1 MGKAI
6 CINQIFYDQEEDEQY
21 RILWISPEAEFVYWI
36 GLKSSSR
43 IPKKVETAVLTSYL
57 EGGRLIEY
65 EESFSYPKEL
75 TSQEKEQRD
84 RIWKMMEKALLDEP
98 GIYDR
103 RGRRGHLER
112 IEKETGIKK
121 QNLYAYLAR
130 YWKGGKTPNAFIP
143 EYKKRGARGRQ
154 RVGTEKRLGRPS
166 HAESAFGKVLDEND
180 FHNFEKAIKKY
191 YLTRKELSFQATYEK
206 MLSDSYSVA
215 VKDNGDTEH
224 WHLLPPGEVPSI
236 RQFRYWYQKNRD
248 LRTEIQ
254 KRKGDAK
261 YELSS
266 RSVLGKSD
274 YGQMGPGSKYQ
285 IDATVGDIYL
295 VSQFDRSNIIG
306 RPVMYFVIDVFSR
319 MVTGMYIGLEGPS
332 WVGAMMAIA
341 NAASDKVAYCQEYG
355 ISIAREE
362 WPCYHIPAV
371 ILGDRGEMESKNADN
386 LVSMLGVRIENAPP
400 YRADLKGIIEQH
412 FRTINSNATVF
423 LPGRVKPDMA
433 ERGGKDYRLDAKL
446 DIRQFTAIIIKCV
459 LYHNNSHYMESFE
472 KSSRMMEAGVES
484 VPLKLWNWGCR
495 CCPGS
500 LRVFPEEKMKLA
512 LMPTENASVTGKGVK
527 FKGLY
532 YSSQEMVD
540 GLWFEKARSKG
551 SYRLKVSYDPRDMG
565 KIYAWDQENEIPLPC
580 YLLDWEKKYTGKQ
593 LGEVQ
598 YEQEKEKREKKR
610 YQAQETEAKINLG
623 REIDSIIK
631 DAEKLSSTQA
641 NRPKS
646 ERLAGIRENR
656 KEEREQIRKQEAFT
670 AEVESAAEQPGREE
684 TEEISP
690 AMQMIRRKM
699 EEKIKDE
706 SLYGKG
712 SLSWAGAPGVPGE
725 SND

>member
-1 MGKAI
+1 MDKAI
-6 CINQIFYDQEEDEQY
+6 CVNQIFYDQEEDELY
-21 RILWISPEAEFVYWI
+21 RVLWISPKGEFVYWI

-43 IPKKVETAVLTSYL
+43 IPKQAEMSTLISCL
-57 EGGRLIEY
+57 EGGRLAEY
-65 EESFSYPKEL
+65 EEPFSYPQEL
-75 TSQEKEQRD
+75 TLQEKEQRD
-84 RIWKMMEKALLDEP
+84 RIWRMMETALLDEP

-103 RGRRGHLER
+103 RGRRCHLER
-112 IEKETGIKK
+112 IEEATGIKK

-143 EYKKRGARGRQ
+143 EYKKRGARGKQ
-154 RVGTEKRLGRPS
+154 RIGTGKRLGRPS
-166 HAESAFGKVLDEND
+166 HTESAFGKTLDEND
-180 FHNFEKAIKKY
+180 LHNFEKAVKKY

-215 VKDNGDTEH
+215 VKDIGGTER
-224 WHLLPPGEVPSI
+224 WQLLPPGEVPSI
-236 RQFRYWYQKNRD
+236 RQFRYWYQKNRN

-261 YELSS
+261 YELTS

-274 YGQMGPGSKYQ
+274 YGQIGPGSKYQ

-295 VSQFDRSNIIG
+295 VSQFDRSSIIG
-306 RPVMYFVIDVFSR
+306 RPVMYFVVDVFSR

-332 WVGAMMAIA
+332 WVGAMMAIS

-355 ISIAREE
+355 ISITEEE
-362 WPCYHIPAV
+362 WPCRHIPAV
-371 ILGDRGEMESKNADN
+371 ILGDRGEMESKNADS
-386 LVSMLGVRIENAPP
+386 LVSMLGIRIENAPP

-412 FRTINSNATVF
+412 FRTINTNATVF

-459 LYHNNSHYMESFE
+459 LYYNNSHYMESFE
-472 KSSRMMEAGVES
+472 KNSQMMEAGVEA
-484 VPLKLWNWGCR
+484 VPLKLWTWGCR

-500 LRVFPEEKMKLA
+500 LRVFPEEKVKLA
-512 LMPTENASVTGKGVK
+512 LMPTENASITGRGVR

-565 KIYAWDQENEIPLPC
+565 KIYVWDKGNETPLSC
-580 YLLDWEKKYTGKQ
+580 YLLDWGKKYTGKQ

-598 YEQEKEKREKKR
+598 YEQEKEKREKRR

-623 REIDSIIK
+623 REIDSIIR
-631 DAEKLSSTQA
+631 DAEKQSSMPE
-641 NRPKS
+641 NRTKS
-646 ERLAGIRENR
+646 EQLAGIRENR

-670 AEVESAAEQPGREE
+670 AEGETAAGQPERDQ
-684 TEEISP
+684 TEGISP

-699 EEKIKDE
+699 EEKITDE

-712 SLSWAGAPGVPGE
+712 TLS
-725 SND
+725 

>member
-1 MGKAI
+1 MGKTI
-6 CINQIFYDQEEDEQY
+6 CVNQIFYDQEEDEQY
-21 RILWISPEAEFVYWI
+21 RILWISPKAEFVYWI
-36 GLKSSSR
+36 GLKNSSR
-43 IPKKVETAVLTSYL
+43 IPKQTETAILTGYL
-57 EGGRLIEY
+57 ESGRLIEY
-65 EESFSYPKEL
+65 EESLSYPKEL
-75 TSQEKEQRD
+75 TLREKEQRD
-84 RIWKMMEKALLDEP
+84 RIWKMMENALLDEP

-103 RGRRGHLER
+103 RGRRSHLER

-206 MLSDSYSVA
+206 MLSDSYSIE
-215 VKDNGDTEH
+215 VKDSGDAGH

-248 LRTEIQ
+248 LKTEIQ
-254 KRKGDAK
+254 KRKGDVK
-261 YELSS
+261 YELAS

-306 RPVMYFVIDVFSR
+306 RPVMYFVMDVFSR

-355 ISIAREE
+355 VRIAEEE
-362 WPCYHIPAV
+362 WPCHHIPAV

-386 LVSMLGVRIENAPP
+386 LVLMLGIRIENAPP

-446 DIRQFTAIIIKCV
+446 DIRQFTSIIIKCV
-459 LYHNNSHYMESFE
+459 LYYNNRHYMESFE
-472 KSSRMMEAGVES
+472 KSSRMMESEVES
-484 VPLKLWNWGCR
+484 IPLKLWNWGCR

-500 LRVFPEEKMKLA
+500 LRAFPEEKVKLA
-512 LMPTENASVTGKGVK
+512 LMPTENANVTGKGVK

-551 SYRLKVSYDPRDMG
+551 SYRLKV
-565 KIYAWDQENEIPLPC
+565 
-580 YLLDWEKKYTGKQ
+580 
-593 LGEVQ
+593 
-598 YEQEKEKREKKR
+598 
-610 YQAQETEAKINLG
+610 
-623 REIDSIIK
+623 
-631 DAEKLSSTQA
+631 
-641 NRPKS
+641 
-646 ERLAGIRENR
+646 
-656 KEEREQIRKQEAFT
+656 
-670 AEVESAAEQPGREE
+670 
-684 TEEISP
+684 
-690 AMQMIRRKM
+690 
-699 EEKIKDE
+699 
-706 SLYGKG
+706 
-712 SLSWAGAPGVPGE
+712 
-725 SND
+725 

>member
-65 EESFSYPKEL
+65 EESFSYTKEL

-84 RIWKMMEKALLDEP
+84 RIWKVMEKALLDEP

-154 RVGTEKRLGRPS
+154 RVGTEKRLGRPP

-215 VKDNGDTEH
+215 VKDNGDAEH

-386 LVSMLGVRIENAPP
+386 LVSMLGIRIENAPP

-459 LYHNNSHYMESFE
+459 LYYNNSHYMESFE

-484 VPLKLWNWGCR
+484 IPLKLWNWGCR

-500 LRVFPEEKMKLA
+500 LRVFPEEKVKLA
-512 LMPTENASVTGKGVK
+512 LMPTENASVTGKGVR

-565 KIYAWDQENEIPLPC
+565 KIYAWDQENEIPFPC

-610 YQAQETEAKINLG
+610 HQAQETEAKINLG

-631 DAEKLSSTQA
+631 DAEKLSSAQE

-646 ERLAGIRENR
+646 ERIAGIRENR
-656 KEEREQIRKQEAFT
+656 KEEREQLRKQEAFT

-712 SLSWAGAPGVPGE
+712 SLS
-725 SND
+725 

>member
-1 MGKAI
+1 MSKTI
-6 CINQIFYDQEEDEQY
+6 CVNQIFYDQEEDEQY
-21 RILWISPEAEFVYWI
+21 RILWISPKAEFVYWI

-43 IPKKVETAVLTSYL
+43 IPKQAEAAILTSYL
-57 EGGRLIEY
+57 ESGRLIEC

-75 TSQEKEQRD
+75 TLQEKEQRD

-130 YWKGGKTPNAFIP
+130 YWKGGKTPNVFIP

-166 HAESAFGKVLDEND
+166 YAESAFGKVLDEND
-180 FHNFEKAIKKY
+180 FRNFEKAIKKY

-206 MLSDSYSVA
+206 MLSDSYSVE
-215 VKDNGDTEH
+215 VKDNGDAEH
-224 WHLLPPGEVPSI
+224 WRLLPPGEVPSI

-341 NAASDKVAYCQEYG
+341 NAASDKVAYCREYG
-355 ISIAREE
+355 ISIAEEE

-386 LVSMLGVRIENAPP
+386 LVSMLGIRIENAPP

-459 LYHNNSHYMESFE
+459 LYYNNSHYMESFE

-500 LRVFPEEKMKLA
+500 LRVFPEEKVKLA
-512 LMPTENASVTGKGVK
+512 LMPTENASVTERGVR

-532 YSSQEMVD
+532 YSSREMVD

-610 YQAQETEAKINLG
+610 HQAQETEAKINLG

-631 DAEKLSSTQA
+631 DAEKLSSTQE

-646 ERLAGIRENR
+646 ERLAGIRGNR
-656 KEEREQIRKQEAFT
+656 KEEREQVRKQEAFT

-712 SLSWAGAPGVPGE
+712 SLS
-725 SND
+725 

>member
-6 CINQIFYDQEEDEQY
+6 CINQIFYDREEDEQY
-21 RILWISPEAEFVYWI
+21 RILWISPKAEFVYWI

-43 IPKKVETAVLTSYL
+43 IPKKVETAILTSYL

-103 RGRRGHLER
+103 RGRRRHLER

-154 RVGTEKRLGRPS
+154 RVGTKRRLGRPS

-215 VKDNGDTEH
+215 IKDNGDAEH
-224 WHLLPPGEVPSI
+224 WHLLPPGKVPSI
-236 RQFRYWYQKNRD
+236 RQFRYWYQKNRN

-254 KRKGDAK
+254 KRKGDVK

-274 YGQMGPGSKYQ
+274 YGQVGPGSKYQ

-355 ISIAREE
+355 VGIAEEE
-362 WPCYHIPAV
+362 WPCHHIPAA

-446 DIRQFTAIIIKCV
+446 DVRQFTAIIIKCV
-459 LYHNNSHYMESFE
+459 LYYNNSHYMESFE
-472 KSSRMMEAGVES
+472 KNSRMMETGVES

-500 LRVFPEEKMKLA
+500 LRVFPEEKVKLA
-512 LMPTENASVTGKGVK
+512 LMPTENASVTGKGVR

-565 KIYAWDQENEIPLPC
+565 KIYAWDQESEIPLPC

-610 YQAQETEAKINLG
+610 HQAQETEAKINLG

-631 DAEKLSSTQA
+631 DAENLLSAQEK
-641 NRPKS
+641 RPIS
-646 ERLAGIRENR
+646 ERLAGIRGNR

-670 AEVESAAEQPGREE
+670 VEVKRTAEQPGREE

-699 EEKIKDE
+699 EEKIKDG

-712 SLSWAGAPGVPGE
+712 SLS
-725 SND
+725 

>member
-6 CINQIFYDQEEDEQY
+6 CINQIFYDREEDEQY
-21 RILWISPEAEFVYWI
+21 RILWISPKAEFVYWI

-43 IPKKVETAVLTSYL
+43 IPKKVETAILTSYL

-103 RGRRGHLER
+103 RGRRRHLER

-154 RVGTEKRLGRPS
+154 RVGTKRRLGRPS

-215 VKDNGDTEH
+215 IKDNGDAEH
-224 WHLLPPGEVPSI
+224 WHLLPPGKVPSI
-236 RQFRYWYQKNRD
+236 RQFRYWYQKNRN

-254 KRKGDAK
+254 KRKGDVK

-274 YGQMGPGSKYQ
+274 YGQVGPGSKYQ

-355 ISIAREE
+355 VGIAEEE
-362 WPCYHIPAV
+362 WPCHHIPAA

-446 DIRQFTAIIIKCV
+446 DVRQFTAIIIKCV
-459 LYHNNSHYMESFE
+459 LYYNNSHYMESFE
-472 KSSRMMEAGVES
+472 KNIRMMEAG
-484 VPLKLWNWGCR
+484 L
-495 CCPGS
+495 
-500 LRVFPEEKMKLA
+500 
-512 LMPTENASVTGKGVK
+512 
-527 FKGLY
+527 
-532 YSSQEMVD
+532 
-540 GLWFEKARSKG
+540 
-551 SYRLKVSYDPRDMG
+551 
-565 KIYAWDQENEIPLPC
+565 
-580 YLLDWEKKYTGKQ
+580 
-593 LGEVQ
+593 
-598 YEQEKEKREKKR
+598 
-610 YQAQETEAKINLG
+610 
-623 REIDSIIK
+623 
-631 DAEKLSSTQA
+631 
-641 NRPKS
+641 
-646 ERLAGIRENR
+646 
-656 KEEREQIRKQEAFT
+656 
-670 AEVESAAEQPGREE
+670 
-684 TEEISP
+684 
-690 AMQMIRRKM
+690 
-699 EEKIKDE
+699 
-706 SLYGKG
+706 
-712 SLSWAGAPGVPGE
+712 
-725 SND
+725 

>member
-1 MGKAI
+1 MGKTI
-6 CINQIFYDQEEDEQY
+6 CVNQIFYDQEEDEQY
-21 RILWISPEAEFVYWI
+21 RILWISPKAEFVYWI
-36 GLKSSSR
+36 GLKNSSR
-43 IPKKVETAVLTSYL
+43 IPKQTETAILTGYL
-57 EGGRLIEY
+57 ESGRLIEY
-65 EESFSYPKEL
+65 EESLSYPKEL
-75 TSQEKEQRD
+75 TLREKEQRD
-84 RIWKMMEKALLDEP
+84 RIWKMMENALLDEP

-103 RGRRGHLER
+103 RGRRSHLER

-206 MLSDSYSVA
+206 MLSDSYSIE
-215 VKDNGDTEH
+215 VKDSGDAGH

-248 LRTEIQ
+248 LKTEIQ
-254 KRKGDAK
+254 KRKGDVK
-261 YELSS
+261 YELAS

-306 RPVMYFVIDVFSR
+306 RPVMYFVMDVFSR

-355 ISIAREE
+355 VRIAEEE
-362 WPCYHIPAV
+362 WPCHHIPAV

-386 LVSMLGVRIENAPP
+386 LVLMLGIRIENAPP

-446 DIRQFTAIIIKCV
+446 DIRQFTSIIIKCV
-459 LYHNNSHYMESFE
+459 LYYNNRHYMESFE
-472 KSSRMMEAGVES
+472 KSSRMMESEVES
-484 VPLKLWNWGCR
+484 IPLKLWNWGCR

-500 LRVFPEEKMKLA
+500 LRAFPEEKVKLA
-512 LMPTENASVTGKGVK
+512 LMPTENANVTGKGVK

-532 YSSQEMVD
+532 YSSQEMVE

-565 KIYAWDQENEIPLPC
+565 KIYAWDQENEIPLSC

-598 YEQEKEKREKKR
+598 YEQEKEKWEKKR
-610 YQAQETEAKINLG
+610 HQAQETEAKINLG

-631 DAEKLSSTQA
+631 DAEKLSAEQE

-646 ERLAGIRENR
+646 ERLSRIRVNR

-670 AEVESAAEQPGREE
+670 AEAESATEQPEGEE
-684 TEEISP
+684 MEEISP

-712 SLSWAGAPGVPGE
+712 SLL
-725 SND
+725 

>member
-1 MGKAI
+1 
-6 CINQIFYDQEEDEQY
+6 
-21 RILWISPEAEFVYWI
+21 
-36 GLKSSSR
+36 
-43 IPKKVETAVLTSYL
+43 
-57 EGGRLIEY
+57 
-65 EESFSYPKEL
+65 
-75 TSQEKEQRD
+75 
-84 RIWKMMEKALLDEP
+84 
-98 GIYDR
+98 
-103 RGRRGHLER
+103 
-112 IEKETGIKK
+112 
-121 QNLYAYLAR
+121 
-130 YWKGGKTPNAFIP
+130 
-143 EYKKRGARGRQ
+143 
-154 RVGTEKRLGRPS
+154 
-166 HAESAFGKVLDEND
+166 
-180 FHNFEKAIKKY
+180 
-191 YLTRKELSFQATYEK
+191 
-206 MLSDSYSVA
+206 
-215 VKDNGDTEH
+215 
-224 WHLLPPGEVPSI
+224 
-236 RQFRYWYQKNRD
+236 
-248 LRTEIQ
+248 
-254 KRKGDAK
+254 
-261 YELSS
+261 
-266 RSVLGKSD
+266 
-274 YGQMGPGSKYQ
+274 
-285 IDATVGDIYL
+285 
-295 VSQFDRSNIIG
+295 
-306 RPVMYFVIDVFSR
+306 MYFVIDVFSR

-341 NAASDKVAYCQEYG
+341 NAASDKVAYCREYG
-355 ISIAREE
+355 ISIAAEE

-446 DIRQFTAIIIKCV
+446 DIRQFTTIIIKCV
-459 LYHNNSHYMESFE
+459 LYYNNSHYMESFE

-484 VPLKLWNWGCR
+484 VPLNLWNWGCR

-500 LRVFPEEKMKLA
+500 LRVFPEEKVKLA
-512 LMPTENASVTGKGVK
+512 LMPTENANVTGKGVR

-551 SYRLKVSYDPRDMG
+551 SYRLKVSYDPRNMG

-610 YQAQETEAKINLG
+610 HQAQETEAKINLG

-631 DAEKLSSTQA
+631 DAEKLSSTQE

-646 ERLAGIRENR
+646 ERIAGIRGNR

-712 SLSWAGAPGVPGE
+712 SLS
-725 SND
+725 

>member
-6 CINQIFYDQEEDEQY
+6 CINQIFYDREEDEQY
-21 RILWISPEAEFVYWI
+21 RILWISPKAEFVYWI

-43 IPKKVETAVLTSYL
+43 IPKKVETAILTSYL

-103 RGRRGHLER
+103 RGRRRHLER

-154 RVGTEKRLGRPS
+154 RVGTKRRLGRPS

-215 VKDNGDTEH
+215 IKDNGDAEH
-224 WHLLPPGEVPSI
+224 WHLLPPGKVPSI
-236 RQFRYWYQKNRD
+236 RQFRYWYQKNRN

-254 KRKGDAK
+254 KRKGDVK

-274 YGQMGPGSKYQ
+274 YGQVGPGSKYQ

-355 ISIAREE
+355 VGIAEEE
-362 WPCYHIPAV
+362 WPCHHIPAA

-446 DIRQFTAIIIKCV
+446 DVRQFTAIIIKCV
-459 LYHNNSHYMESFE
+459 LYYNNSHYMESFE
-472 KSSRMMEAGVES
+472 KNSRMMETGVES

-500 LRVFPEEKMKLA
+500 LRLFPEEKVKLA
-512 LMPTENASVTGKGVK
+512 LMPTENASVTGKGVR

-540 GLWFEKARSKG
+540 GLFTGHLKRS
-551 SYRLKVSYDPRDMG
+551 L
-565 KIYAWDQENEIPLPC
+565 
-580 YLLDWEKKYTGKQ
+580 
-593 LGEVQ
+593 
-598 YEQEKEKREKKR
+598 
-610 YQAQETEAKINLG
+610 
-623 REIDSIIK
+623 
-631 DAEKLSSTQA
+631 
-641 NRPKS
+641 
-646 ERLAGIRENR
+646 
-656 KEEREQIRKQEAFT
+656 
-670 AEVESAAEQPGREE
+670 
-684 TEEISP
+684 
-690 AMQMIRRKM
+690 
-699 EEKIKDE
+699 
-706 SLYGKG
+706 
-712 SLSWAGAPGVPGE
+712 
-725 SND
+725 

>member
-6 CINQIFYDQEEDEQY
+6 CINQIFYDQEEEEQY
-21 RILWISPEAEFVYWI
+21 RILWISPKAEFVYWI
-36 GLKSSSR
+36 RLKSSSR
-43 IPKKVETAVLTSYL
+43 IPKKVETAILTSYL

-103 RGRRGHLER
+103 RGRRSHLER

-154 RVGTEKRLGRPS
+154 RVGREKLIGRPS
-166 HAESAFGKVLDEND
+166 HAESAFGKVLVEND

-206 MLSDSYSVA
+206 MLSDSYSVS
-215 VKDNGDTEH
+215 VKDNGDAEH

-236 RQFRYWYQKNRD
+236 RQFRYWYQKNRN

-295 VSQFDRSNIIG
+295 VSQFDRANIIG

-341 NAASDKVAYCQEYG
+341 NAASDKVAYCREYG
-355 ISIAREE
+355 ISIAAEE

-386 LVSMLGVRIENAPP
+386 LVSMLGVRIENAPS

-446 DIRQFTAIIIKCV
+446 DTRQFTTIIIKCV
-459 LYHNNSHYMESFE
+459 LYYNNSHYMESFE

-500 LRVFPEEKMKLA
+500 LRVFPEEKVKLA
-512 LMPTENASVTGKGVK
+512 LMPTENANVTGKGVR

-540 GLWFEKARSKG
+540 GLWLEKARSKG

-598 YEQEKEKREKKR
+598 YEQEKEKLEKKR
-610 YQAQETEAKINLG
+610 HQAQETEAKINLG

-631 DAEKLSSTQA
+631 DAEKLSSTQE

-646 ERLAGIRENR
+646 ERIAGIRGNR

-712 SLSWAGAPGVPGE
+712 SLS
-725 SND
+725 

>member
-1 MGKAI
+1 MGRTI

-43 IPKKVETAVLTSYL
+43 IPKKVETAILTSYL

-103 RGRRGHLER
+103 RGRRDHLER

-121 QNLYAYLAR
+121 QNLYAYLSR

-143 EYKKRGARGRQ
+143 KYKKRGARGRQ

-166 HAESAFGKVLDEND
+166 HTESAFGKVLDEND

-215 VKDNGDTEH
+215 VKDNGDAEH
-224 WHLLPPGEVPSI
+224 WHLLPQGKVPSI

-341 NAASDKVAYCQEYG
+341 NAASDKVVYCREYG
-355 ISIAREE
+355 ISIAKEE

-371 ILGDRGEMESKNADN
+371 ILGDRGEMESKNADS
-386 LVSMLGVRIENAPP
+386 LVSMLGIRIENAPP

-446 DIRQFTAIIIKCV
+446 DIRQFTAVIIKCV
-459 LYHNNSHYMESFE
+459 LYYNNSHYMEFFE
-472 KSSRMMEAGVES
+472 KSSQMMEAGVES

-500 LRVFPEEKMKLA
+500 LRVFPEEKVKLA
-512 LMPTENASVTGKGVK
+512 LMPTGNASVTGKGVR

-551 SYRLKVSYDPRDMG
+551 SYRLKVSYDPRDME
-565 KIYAWDQENEIPLPC
+565 KIYAWDQESEIPFPC

-610 YQAQETEAKINLG
+610 HQAQETEAKINLG

-631 DAEKLSSTQA
+631 DAEKLSSTQE

-646 ERLAGIRENR
+646 ERLAGIRGNR
-656 KEEREQIRKQEAFT
+656 KEEREQIRKHEAFT
-670 AEVESAAEQPGREE
+670 AEMEIAAEQPGREK

-712 SLSWAGAPGVPGE
+712 SLS
-725 SND
+725 

>member
-1 MGKAI
+1 MSQ
-6 CINQIFYDQEEDEQY
+6 N
-21 RILWISPEAEFVYWI
+21 VYVN
-36 GLKSSSR
+36 LKSLKTSVSGDGRTAFDKLKTVFGKNSSNGDKPMQASRPAAYSSR
-43 IPKKVETAVLTSYL
+43 MDMLRVAVQDYLDPTAGMTDA
-57 EGGRLIEY
+57 
-65 EESFSYPKEL
+65 
-75 TSQEKEQRD
+75 QR
-84 RIWKMMEKALLDEP
+84 
-98 GIYDR
+98 
-103 RGRRGHLER
+103 ER
-112 IEKETGIKK
+112 FIKK
-121 QNLYAYLAR
+121 IYAKIQNLYAYLAR

-215 VKDNGDTEH
+215 VKDNGDAEH

-236 RQFRYWYQKNRD
+236 RQFRYWYQKNRN

-295 VSQFDRSNIIG
+295 VSQFDRANIIG

-341 NAASDKVAYCQEYG
+341 NAASDKVAYCREYG
-355 ISIAREE
+355 ISIAAEE

-446 DIRQFTAIIIKCV
+446 DIRQFTTIIIKCV
-459 LYHNNSHYMESFE
+459 LYYNNSHYMESFE

-495 CCPGS
+495 CCPGT
-500 LRVFPEEKMKLA
+500 LRVFPEEKVKLA
-512 LMPTENASVTGKGVK
+512 LMPTENANVTGKGVR

-580 YLLDWEKKYTGKQ
+580 YLLGWEKKYTGKQ

-610 YQAQETEAKINLG
+610 HQAQETEAKINLG

-631 DAEKLSSTQA
+631 DAEKLSSTQE

-646 ERLAGIRENR
+646 ERIAGIRENR

-712 SLSWAGAPGVPGE
+712 SLS
-725 SND
+725 